1 MNLLGKIFVVLIF
14 VMSLM
19 FMTMALMVFA
29 THKNWKE
36 EVARTAAEAQQTGQP
51 VGWKARYEQL
61 VAQNQKLQADHLA
74 LQKEVVAERTAKA
87 EALAKLQTELSE
99 RQKELATA
107 QEQLTQQGAQLAA
120 AVATLKTQEENVNV
134 ATAQVQKL
142 TEDIKTQIAMADD
155 LFKKSLELANQLNQ
169 ANVQLPEL
177 KERNEQLA
185 QMLANARLLLSQVGM
200 TLEDPIDRR
209 PPPLEANIEAVS
221 ARGDVEVAAGTHDGI
236 RVGHELDVIRD
247 SRFKGRIKITNVTE
261 DRAIGRIMPEF
272 TDQRITRGDT
282 ATTKLRALQVKA
294 NANPL

>member
-1 MNLLGKIFVVLIF
+1 MNLLGKIFVVLIL

-36 EVARTAAEAQQTGQP
+36 EITRTAAEAGPGEQ

-99 RQKELATA
+99 RMQELTA
-107 QEQLTQQGAQLAA
+107 AQNQLQQQGQQLAA
-120 AVATLKTQEENVNV
+120 AVATLKTQEENVNA

-142 TEDIKTQIAMADD
+142 TEDIKTQVVLADD
-155 LFKKSLELANQLNQ
+155 LFKKSLDLANQLNQ

-200 TLEDPIDRR
+200 TLEDPIDLR
-209 PPPLEANIEAVS
+209 PPPIDATVEDVN
-221 ARGDVEVAAGTHDGI
+221 ARGEVEIAAGSHDGI
-236 RVGHELDVIRD
+236 RVGHVLDVVNK
-247 SRFKGRIKITNVTE
+247 SGFLGRIQITTVNA
-261 DRAIGRIMPEF
+261 DRAVGRILPRYSV
-272 TDQRITRGDT
+272 QPINRGDT
-282 ATTKLRALQVKA
+282 ATSKLSRLARQG
-294 NANPL
+294 